1 MIGTRR
7 TALLALGLAV
17 LAAGCDLLPAPFRAP
32 EPSASPP
39 TTVEA
44 ARRAWLAAGIIDYN
58 ARISLGCVCTVTG
71 TYEVSVE
78 GGVATRVVKDGEAIG
93 LDNDAM
99 GLLTIEGIFQAAL
112 DTEQTGRA
120 MGTWDPRTGAPVTL
134 ALDPALN
141 GDDDEVHIE
150 VERIEPAT

>member
-1 MIGTRR
+1 MIGARR

-32 EPSASPP
+32 QPSASPP

-44 ARRAWLAAGIIDYN
+44 ARRTWLASGIDDYR
-58 ARISLGCVCTVTG
+58 ARISLGCMCTITG
-71 TYEVSVE
+71 TYEVSVQ
-78 GGVATRVVKDGEAIG
+78 GGVATRVVR

-112 DTEQTGRA
+112 DAEETGRA
-120 MGTWDPRTGAPVTL
+120 IGTWDPRTGAPVTL
-134 ALDPALN
+134 TLDPALN

-150 VERIEPAT
+150 VGRIEPAT